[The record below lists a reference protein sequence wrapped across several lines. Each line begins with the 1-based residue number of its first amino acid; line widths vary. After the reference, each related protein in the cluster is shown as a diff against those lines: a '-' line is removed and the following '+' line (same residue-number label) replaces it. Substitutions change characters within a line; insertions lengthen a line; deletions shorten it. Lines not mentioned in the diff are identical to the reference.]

1 MDRAGLA
8 PGLLAQALVALL
20 LAPGVGATDRP
31 AKLPKGS
38 EEMDVQMD
46 HLPPPS
52 KEKHQTGTQR
62 REEAVKYHIRNLSDK
77 DPEVRQLSAQ
87 MLGGLNVVDAVPNL
101 IEALKDSQIYVQ
113 IAAHGALNKI
123 TGKNFGYANYREWK
137 GWWENN
143 KQELLKKQALG
154 VSNLDEVRA
163 KSGNTQGLIYLNN
176 GDFGNAYRMFLDA
189 VNANPKVPDYRN
201 NLGLAVMELARNDP
215 YRYIDAMAYFQEAMG
230 LDDSLPQPYMNIGS
244 CYARLG
250 KHIEAQ
256 NWFRRAIEKDVNG
269 LLWEH
274 CWTLGKE
281 LLSKGDF
288 HLAVEYL
295 QQARSKAER
304 SRKYD
309 PRIYRDLALG
319 YYGLDQYHAAFKE
332 IVNLK
337 RLGYDPNPD
346 FEAKV
351 RKALTDQGV
360 DPDKEDQQA
369 IEEQR
374 RRLSDP
380 PPPREPA
387 PPERPALPK
396 EAAPEK

>member
-1 MDRAGLA
+1 
-8 PGLLAQALVALL
+8 
-20 LAPGVGATDRP
+20 
-31 AKLPKGS
+31 
-38 EEMDVQMD
+38 
-46 HLPPPS
+46 
-52 KEKHQTGTQR
+52 
-62 REEAVKYHIRNLSDK
+62 
-77 DPEVRQLSAQ
+77 
-87 MLGGLNVVDAVPNL
+87 
-101 IEALKDSQIYVQ
+101 VQ

-123 TGKNFGYANYREWK
+123 TGKNFGYANYKEWK

-143 KQELLKKQALG
+143 KQQLLQRQAVG
-154 VSNLDEVRA
+154 VSDLDEIRA
-163 KSGNTQGLIYLNN
+163 KSSNTQGLIYLNN
-176 GDFGNAYRMFLDA
+176 GDFGNAYRMFLDS
-189 VNANPKVPDYRN
+189 VNANPKIPDYRN

-215 YRYIDAMAYFQEAMG
+215 YRYIDAMAYFQEAIG

-256 NWFRRAIEKDVNG
+256 NWFRRAIDKDVNG
-269 LLWEH
+269 MLWEH

-319 YYGLDQYHAAFKE
+319 YYGLDQHHAAFKE
-332 IVNLK
+332 IMNLK

-369 IEEQR
+369 LEEQR
-374 RRLSDP
+374 RRLSEP
-380 PPPREPA
+380 PPPPPPPEPA
-387 PPERPALPK
+387 APERPTLPK
-396 EAAPEK
+396 EAAPDK